1 MTCLISLSL
10 RLTRTQVV
18 AAERLS
24 SPDLTHD
31 EYSLQPA
38 WPVDTELVLSPGS
51 NKVMLTGQRPVVR
64 AVIQDA
70 IDNLHAAMLFT
81 NAFPDVCVA
90 LGLIKDC
97 LLTAANCLKPGAKEV
112 YERLEQ
118 DEEYMMKIIPLA
130 SFLLLRDDCTDS
142 AFQPRAQIC
151 LIRSEVKERCN
162 IITMGSF
169 LAFGSALDIV
179 DYVSK
184 QLADYTYTFPRANS
198 VSHIV
203 SMTSC

>member
-1 MTCLISLSL
+1 
-10 RLTRTQVV
+10 
-18 AAERLS
+18 
-24 SPDLTHD
+24 
-31 EYSLQPA
+31 
-38 WPVDTELVLSPGS
+38 
-51 NKVMLTGQRPVVR
+51 MLTGQHPIVHTI
-64 AVIQDA
+64 IQDA
-70 IDNLHAAMLFT
+70 IDNLCAAMLFT

-112 YERLEQ
+112 YERLKQ

-142 AFQPRAQIC
+142 AFQPRAWIC

-162 IITMGSF
+162 IITMGLF
-169 LAFGSALDIV
+169 LTFGSALDIV
-179 DYVSK
+179 DYILK
-184 QLADYTYTFPRANS
+184 QLADYTYTFPWANS